1 MGASKL
7 LVRLMVRMRPCSLS
21 LFPEEMAIWVLGA
34 GDPERARLM
43 SAPPGGGDAP
53 RFDMLRDERECG
65 DDERGYE
72 ESEQTSKRDS
82 RADARAGTRR
92 RRAATAGYEDMS
104 SAQSDAEGRL
114 LDKI

>member
-7 LVRLMVRMRPCSLS
+7 LVRLMVRIRPCSLS
-21 LFPEEMAIWVLGA
+21 LFPEEIAIWVLGA

-43 SAPPGGGDAP
+43 SALPGGGDAP
-53 RFDMLRDERECG
+53 RFDMLRDEREG
-65 DDERGYE
+65 SDDERGYE

-92 RRAATAGYEDMS
+92 RPAATAGCEDLS
-104 SAQSDAEGRL
+104 SARSDADGRL
-114 LDKI
+114 LDEI